1 MSVKELTKLTV
12 TDLFREYKRSFRE
25 YWQDHDETV
34 KAFRKKLIEGSLEA
48 EREMLICSRP
58 YERHTERKDYRN
70 GYWRRHIVLKDGR
83 LQIKMPRI
91 RGGGYDSNIIPRYR
105 QRIDEVD
112 AALMKIFLY
121 GASTRLAGEALKPLL
136 GEGVSAQT
144 ISNIA
149 GSLDEEAEKYHK
161 RKIEDRYLYLFLDG
175 IVLKTK
181 TGFGSKKKQ
190 CLWHTG

>member
-1 MSVKELTKLTV
+1 
-12 TDLFREYKRSFRE
+12 
-25 YWQDHDETV
+25 
-34 KAFRKKLIEGSLEA
+34 
-48 EREMLICSRP
+48 
-58 YERHTERKDYRN
+58 
-70 GYWRRHIVLKDGR
+70 
-83 LQIKMPRI
+83 
-91 RGGGYDSNIIPRYR
+91 
-105 QRIDEVD
+105 
-112 AALMKIFLY
+112 MKIFLY

-181 TGFGSKKKQ
+181 TGFGSKKNSACGIRDNSKRQ
-190 CLWHTG
+190 KGN